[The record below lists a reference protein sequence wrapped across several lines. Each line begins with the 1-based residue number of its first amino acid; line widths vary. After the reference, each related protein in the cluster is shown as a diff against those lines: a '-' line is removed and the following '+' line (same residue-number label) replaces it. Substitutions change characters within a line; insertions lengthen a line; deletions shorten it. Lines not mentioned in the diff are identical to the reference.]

1 MAWIVSAVT
10 ALLVL
15 CAAPATAQNYPAK
28 PIHIL
33 VPYAPGGIT
42 DIAARIVGAK
52 LTEAWGQQVVVEN
65 RPGGNGFIAMTAGA
79 KAAADGYTL
88 TMATVGDVAIN
99 PAMFKDM
106 PYDVQR
112 DFAPIAMVSDAPM
125 VLATNANAPYKSVD
139 EVIAAAKAQPGR
151 LSVATPGNGSVNQI
165 VLEWTALNT
174 GTKFQHIPYKGGAPA
189 APPLAG
195 GDIRSACWRALR
207 PRRTS
212 SPAAPRAGRDHGQA
226 SKLNPEWP
234 TLQEAGVKEVDASN
248 WTALFAPKGTPQA
261 IVDKLNAEVV
271 KILNMPDVKE
281 RFAGGGVETIPSSA
295 AELDKR
301 VLQEARASRSSSR
314 RQQSGRIE
322 ASAVAVI
329 ARGGGRSQTR
339 ERPGKQGLSSMDD
352 LALLDARFRGRDG
365 RGLTDA
371 HPLAQGFLGRP
382 DLRRDRGRLHLLAR
396 QYRLGDM
403 HRMGPAMFPTLVGAL
418 LAALGAVMVLR
429 SFALDGRRSRAF
441 RGPIGDFAAG
451 HRPVRD
457 RAAMAR
463 PGRRHRLA
471 RAGRRAMAARESARS
486 RRSRSRR

>member
-65 RPGGNGFIAMTAGA
+65 RPGGNGFIAMSAGA

-99 PAMFKDM
+99 PAMFKEM

-125 VLATNANAPYKSVD
+125 VLATNAGTPYKTVD

-189 APPLAG
+189 AAALAG
-195 GDIRSACWRALR
+195 GDIPLGVLA
-207 PRRTS
+207 S
-212 SPAAPRAGRDHGQA
+212 SSAAPHVKSGRARVLAVTMGKR
-226 SKLNPEWP
+226 SKLNPDWP

-281 RFAGGGVETIPSSA
+281 RFAGGGVDTIPSSA
-295 AELDKR
+295 AELDARMK
-301 VLQEARASRSSSR
+301 QEA
-314 RQQSGRIE
+314 GRFKAIVQK
-322 ASAVAVI
+322 ANI
-329 ARGGGRSQTR
+329 
-339 ERPGKQGLSSMDD
+339 
-352 LALLDARFRGRDG
+352 
-365 RGLTDA
+365 
-371 HPLAQGFLGRP
+371 RP
-382 DLRRDRGRLHLLAR
+382 D
-396 QYRLGDM
+396 
-403 HRMGPAMFPTLVGAL
+403 
-418 LAALGAVMVLR
+418 
-429 SFALDGRRSRAF
+429 
-441 RGPIGDFAAG
+441 
-451 HRPVRD
+451 
-457 RAAMAR
+457 
-463 PGRRHRLA
+463 
-471 RAGRRAMAARESARS
+471 
-486 RRSRSRR
+486 